1 MMSNPNSKMGN
12 SENFWSFTTL
22 SILLDRISNFNYSQI
37 ITYNGSILQNYM
49 TTANKDAPAELA

>member
-1 MMSNPNSKMGN
+1 MSSSNSKMGN

-37 ITYNGSILQNYM
+37 ITYNGSILQNYE